1 MGRQGMYNLSK
12 SVRRH
17 IRAQKA
23 RIRRTETDPQVRQQ
37 KIVEL
42 YGKFGIVSAGKA

>member
-1 MGRQGMYNLSK
+1 MGRKGMHNLSK

-17 IRAQKA
+17 IRSEKA

-42 YGKFGIVSAGKA
+42 YSKFGIAPAR